1 MTSGQK
7 VIKVLAIC
15 LAALIIGI
23 IVNAILSLVGL
34 FSTSKN
40 LQDYVKSFNNI
51 NNVEID
57 LNVTNLEIVSGVQFK
72 VEAHNVTK
80 SFEVVEKNN
89 TLYIKEKNGWFL
101 NNYVKNND
109 SKVIVYIPQEINE
122 LKIDANTGN
131 NTIKDIKANKLELDL
146 GIGLVN
152 INNSEFKESEIDG
165 GTGEIEI
172 NNTVLNNLDL
182 DTGIGEVNIRA
193 QITGKSKIDTGIGK
207 TNLTLM
213 GNKDDYQFTIDKG
226 IGELKIDNEKISSG
240 KYGNG
245 QNLIDFE
252 IGIGAVNI
260 NFE

>member
-101 NNYVKNND
+101 NNYVKNSD
-109 SKVIVYIPQEINE
+109 SKVIIYIPNELNE
-122 LKIDANTGN
+122 LKIETSAGS
-131 NTIKDIKANKLELDL
+131 NTIKDIKARNLELDL
-146 GIGLVN
+146 GVGLVN
-152 INNSEFKESEIDG
+152 INNSEFNNSEIDG

-172 NNTVLNNLDL
+172 NNTILNNLDL
-182 DTGIGEVNIRA
+182 DAGVGEINIRA
-193 QITGKSKIDTGIGK
+193 QITGKSKIDTGIGE

-213 GNKDDYQFTIDKG
+213 GNKDDYQFKIDKA
-226 IGELKIDNEKISSG
+226 IGELKIDNEKITKG
-240 KYGNG
+240 TYGNG
-245 QNLIDFE
+245 INLIELDL
-252 IGIGAVNI
+252 GIGSVNV